1 MGEDLKKSLDLGS
14 GEFPR
19 NPFNAEELF
28 GLDIV
33 KFKSKNVLQS
43 DLVINPIPFS
53 DSSFDYVTA
62 YDFLEH
68 IPRLLYYKKKRVQ
81 PFIELMNEV
90 WRVLK
95 PGGIL
100 KAHTPAYPKSEAFV
114 DPTHVNFI
122 SENTVNYFCGGEY
135 TNLSKSYGFEGMFE
149 KISVRWDE
157 EWEYHLIWELAAVK

>member
-1 MGEDLKKSLDLGS
+1 MKSSLDLGS
-14 GEFPR
+14 GESPR
-19 NPFNAEELF
+19 NPYGADSLF
-28 GLDIV
+28 GVDIV
-33 KFKSKNVLQS
+33 KTKNTSILQS
-43 DLVINPIPFS
+43 DLVINPIPFP
-53 DSSFDYVTA
+53 DSNFDFVTA

-68 IPRLLYYKKKRVQ
+68 IPRLMYYKRKRRQ

-95 PGGIL
+95 PGGIF

-135 TNLSKSYGFEGMFE
+135 TNLSKSYGFHGMFR

-157 EWEYHLIWELAAVK
+157 EWEYHLIWELEALK